1 MLKLP
6 WSKETDAKSNGP
18 QKLSIVDGPQKT
30 ALVTEDKE
38 FALQYDTLASEL
50 GVQRRVYSKL
60 KEVLEE
66 LSIQAYDQAA
76 VERYM
81 DEKGYWSWYP
91 LRGVDNYSWIE
102 GFTRETSN
110 AHPALYGSVSRAQYD
125 KQVPYPVLM
134 TVKSLVDKMGD
145 DVLFFVAAIAS
156 HPDPFL
162 AVMQRSAQGKI
173 FIVERWA
180 EPSFRG

>member
-18 QKLSIVDGPQKT
+18 QKLSIVDGPQKI
-30 ALVTEDKE
+30 APVTEDKE

-66 LSIQAYDQAA
+66 LSIQVYDQAA

-91 LRGVDNYSWIE
+91 LRGIDSRHVD
-102 GFTRETSN
+102 GFSRETPHINSS
-110 AHPALYGSVSRAQYD
+110 LYGGSNRSQYD

-145 DVLFFVAAIAS
+145 DVLFFVAAMSS

-162 AVMQRSAQGKI
+162 AVMQRSAQGQI